1 MHNSNRPSSFLV
13 GPALARLSAKI
24 APLVQN
30 ELAGTLIAELER
42 HFNEQ
47 LLSELQQ
54 QVDAIIDREL
64 PKRVEV
70 MADLSGP
77 SSSGSAPTGR
87 LPAGLAPMKLLHASR

>member
-1 MHNSNRPSSFLV
+1 VSPI
-13 GPALARLSAKI
+13 LARLSAKI

-30 ELAGTLIAELER
+30 ELAGTLIAELERHFKELER

-64 PKRVEV
+64 PKRLR
-70 MADLSGP
+70 MS
-77 SSSGSAPTGR
+77 
-87 LPAGLAPMKLLHASR
+87 